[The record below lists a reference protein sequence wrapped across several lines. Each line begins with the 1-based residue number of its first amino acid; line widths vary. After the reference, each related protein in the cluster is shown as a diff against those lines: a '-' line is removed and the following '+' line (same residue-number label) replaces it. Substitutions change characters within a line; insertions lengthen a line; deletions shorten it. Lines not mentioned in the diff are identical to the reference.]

1 MKEIKMLEHT
11 VDLKQRASLLDP
23 VKFLSIFFFNKRVL

>member
-1 MKEIKMLEHT
+1 MLEHI

-23 VKFLSIFFFNKRVL
+23 IGLLSIFFRELCDS